1 MSSPLGRYTALMD
14 VFECT
19 PDGNKLQTERDAI
32 ELIGEALSRGASL
45 VLIPAER
52 LGDDF
57 FRLRSGIA
65 GAIIQKFVTYRLR
78 LAIVGDTSA
87 HVAASSAFRDFV
99 IEANRGH
106 QVWFLETREE
116 LSQRLA
122 MLH

>member
-1 MSSPLGRYTALMD
+1 MD
-14 VFECT
+14 VFECA

-32 ELIGEALSRGASL
+32 ELIGEALSRHATL
-45 VLIPAER
+45 VLLPVER
-52 LGDDF
+52 LADDF

-65 GAIIQKFVTYRLR
+65 GAVIQKFVTYRLR
-78 LAIVGDTSA
+78 LAIVGDISG
-87 HVAASSAFRDFV
+87 HVAASAAFRDFV

-106 QVWFLETREE
+106 RVWFLETREE